1 MESQVLALISAKKL
15 ASGMFKDARYYRE
28 NGYPDEYLGY
38 TEERE
43 LAVKKA
49 KTPDEVYAIME
60 AARRA
65 S

>member
-1 MESQVLALISAKKL
+1 MMDQNQALISAKKL
-15 ASGMFKDARYYRE
+15 ADGMFADARYYQG
-28 NGYPDEYLGY
+28 NGFPDEYLGY
-38 TEERE
+38 TDERR

-49 KTPDEVYAIME
+49 KTLDEVYAIME